1 MTFHALMALS
11 GPMLSAA
18 NQVKRELYNQGLTLL
33 VAIVVFAA
41 SIRFSAVWLSWG
53 VFVVYAFRSWA
64 LSRQALLLLQ
74 LKWSSLLR
82 ASEGG
87 ILLGGAT
94 AIAVWTTDRIVTSHL
109 WNPVTT
115 LVVLFLTGSTTS
127 LILLVIAS
135 DRLLSRNL
143 VQVLNQISGALP
155 GAIARPL
162 KKIDRKQAERE
173 LLSGHVRS

>member
-1 MTFHALMALS
+1 M
-11 GPMLSAA
+11 
-18 NQVKRELYNQGLTLL
+18 
-33 VAIVVFAA
+33 
-41 SIRFSAVWLSWG
+41 
-53 VFVVYAFRSWA
+53 
-64 LSRQALLLLQ
+64 
-74 LKWSSLLR
+74 
-82 ASEGG
+82 
-87 ILLGGAT
+87 
-94 AIAVWTTDRIVTSHL
+94 TSHL